1 MPIRVKVASTGSSTD
16 WRSIKKLWVK
26 HTSGWSAA
34 NALYAKVLNG
44 WTKMW
49 PGNAPAVNLSDPIN
63 LRLGGYNGTIASS
76 PQLFASAD
84 TGGTFLKLWG
94 NDGSFT
100 GTTPITLS
108 SRRILCSDNIDG
120 QVERFSLSGNDT
132 IDFATT
138 NQATRDLAEGYFLF
152 YQLLAS
158 NIDGELDAYSPAV
171 KVIKRRPALV
181 SYNSMSEGGGVLS
194 GQSGFDPYDI
204 IEVST
209 QIRYGWWIK
218 PGGYLGGTP
227 VLRWWRNTSNSPG
240 GTLLK
245 EINIENGYD
254 YVSNSV
260 DSNYLYNYNTSNV
273 LTIDSQVS
281 VGANPLQPGEYIIAQ
296 LYLQNS
302 YTAHYGAPVS
312 FYGTTGSS
320 PSIVSVSVQDDRG
333 QTVVDNSFL
342 PDQLGTSTNP
352 SYVFSQPRIIS
363 EGYLNFYLTVAD
375 AGPSS
380 SYRIEPRLYNL
391 SNGEYYNFNSTGTIE
406 SGWSVDLDTPYS
418 VSLNGTTATVRY
430 RIYINSNRLV
440 GTPTYEGGKARW
452 QFEFRLSA
460 ATSAVST
467 RKFYTGNV
475 NLGALNIYA
484 LGTSGAAIEIAPSTV
499 PTLNASPITG
509 SAPLQ
514 VSFSGTANSF
524 PSGSASYPR
533 AYVIDFG
540 DGSTP
545 TTINHATNSSN
556 PSFSGVNYT
565 YNNTGTYTATL
576 HTIPQGDTTLGTR
589 TRTITIGTFPSVPT
603 FLSATTNRSDGV
615 ELSFSGS
622 NNATSYDLF
631 WNTSQTA
638 NPSDAAT
645 PDFTGV
651 SSPFLDTT
659 ITAAATRWYWVR
671 GRNSS
676 GVSSWFPAGNGI
688 TGTRLALA
696 TPTITNLTASAPT
709 TSSQQ
714 FVTVTVNWQSTN
726 QQSYFLN
733 VFQAGVA
740 NYQDTGTTQTSSSQS
755 DAGSN
760 FNVFSGAS
768 ATISL
773 TVYNGPN
780 QTGPSASST
789 ITYTPPIALS
799 KLSTP
804 TGLSATTTRQDGINI
819 SWNPVTDAAYYG
831 VWYRGGAP
839 SYDTNPDFGG
849 PNNPTLITG
858 TSYLDT
864 SVGSGVTRSY
874 DVQAYRSGNPTGTKS
889 EYAGP
894 VTGTR
899 AAALTAPTGGSVS
912 VNPSS
917 GTAGSTTY
925 TASAFGWSGSG
936 TISYSYS
943 WQYFSSSSFSYVQV
957 ATGSTFSPSAGINSI
972 YPNFAWQVVVTASNG
987 VSPNGIASTSFTI
1000 NNPAVASPPGT
1011 PGGVTVSGSGL
1022 VSWGAV
1028 SGADTYEVLNYTD
1041 RSSSPANTTNRLGPF
1056 TSTGITGTSF
1066 QLGSNQGYSSPN
1078 NWARAQVRA
1087 RNSAGVSTYSAW
1099 FPSSTTYT

>member
-49 PGNAPAVNLSDPIN
+49 PGNAPAVDLNDPIN
-63 LRLGGYNGTIASS
+63 LRLGGYNGTVASS
-76 PQLFASAD
+76 PQLFASSD

-94 NDGSFT
+94 NDGSYT
-100 GTTPITLS
+100 GATPITLS
-108 SRRILCSDNIDG
+108 NRRILCADNVDG
-120 QVERFSLSGNDT
+120 QTARFSLSGNDT

-138 NQATRDLAEGYFLF
+138 NQGTRDLAEGYFLF

-171 KVIKRRPALV
+171 KVIKRKPALV
-181 SYNSMSEGGGVLS
+181 SYNAMSEGGGVLS

-204 IEVST
+204 IEVSA

-227 VLRWWRNTSNSPG
+227 VLRWWRNTSNFPG

-245 EINIENGYD
+245 EINIETGYD

-273 LTIDSQVS
+273 LTIDSLVS

-296 LYLQNS
+296 LYLENS
-302 YTAHYGAPVS
+302 YTAHYGSPVS
-312 FYGTTGSS
+312 YYGTTGSS
-320 PSIVSVSVQDDRG
+320 PSIVSVSVLDDRG
-333 QTVVDNSFL
+333 QTVVDNSLL
-342 PDQLGTSTNP
+342 PDQLGTAQNP
-352 SYVFSQPRIIS
+352 SYVFSAPRIIS

-375 AGPSS
+375 AGPST
-380 SYRIEPRLYNL
+380 SYRLEPRLYNL
-391 SNGEYYNFNSTGTIE
+391 FNGEYYNFNSTGTIE
-406 SGWSVDLDTPYS
+406 SGWSVDLDTPFS

-430 RIYINSNRLV
+430 RIFINSNRLT
-440 GTPTYEGGKARW
+440 GTPTVSGGKARW

-460 ATSAVST
+460 ATSSIST

-475 NLGALNIYA
+475 NLGALNVFA
-484 LGTSGAAIEIAPSTV
+484 LGNSGAAVEIAPSTV

-514 VSFSGTANSF
+514 VSFSGTATSF
-524 PSGSASYPR
+524 PSGYASYPR

-540 DGSTP
+540 DGSFP
-545 TTINHATNSSN
+545 TTINHSTNFSN
-556 PSFSGVNYT
+556 PSFSGVNHT
-565 YNNTGTYTATL
+565 YSNTGTYIATM

-589 TRTITIGTFPSVPT
+589 TRTITIGNFPTIPT
-603 FLSATTNRSDGV
+603 FLSATTDRTDGV
-615 ELSFSGS
+615 QLTFSGS
-622 NNATSYDLF
+622 NNATGYDIF

-638 NPSDAAT
+638 APSENAS

-659 ITAAATRWYWVR
+659 ISSAVTRWYWVR

-676 GVSSWFPAGNGI
+676 GVSSWYPVGNGV
-688 TGTRLALA
+688 TGTRQALA
-696 TPTITNLTASAPT
+696 NPTITSLTASAPT

-733 VFQAGVA
+733 VFQSGVA
-740 NYQDTGTTQTSSSQS
+740 NYQDTGTTATSSSQS
-755 DAGSN
+755 DSGSN

-780 QTGPSASST
+780 QTGGSASST

-799 KLSTP
+799 KLATP
-804 TGLSATTTRQDGINI
+804 TGVNATDDRTDGVNVT
-819 SWNPVTDAAYYG
+819 WNAVSGAAYYG
-831 VWYRGGAP
+831 VWYGPLPG
-839 SYDTNPDFGG
+839 YDSFADFGG
-849 PNNPTLITG
+849 NRDVNLITG

-864 SVGSGVTRSY
+864 AIGSGVTRDY
-874 DVQAYRSGNPTGTKS
+874 YVQAYRSGDPSGTKS
-889 EYAGP
+889 DWGGPNSGTRAVVVANLTPPSIYFVSSGNAGGP
-894 VTGTR
+894 VTVYFSGGSGPWYQIWWTTGVGGNSYDEYGSSNPITDNTGPTSAGTYFAYVR
-899 AAALTAPTGGSVS
+899 SVSQPTNVGLGPSPTISAWSAGYQFTVTSPPPPVAAPTTPTGLNVTGSGAVTW
-912 VNPSS
+912 NASS
-917 GTAGSTTY
+917 GSDSYDLLIY
-925 TASAFGWSGSG
+925 TATNSSGSG
-936 TISYSYS
+936 QAGPYS
-943 WQYFSSSSFSYVQV
+943 
-957 ATGSTFSPSAGINSI
+957 
-972 YPNFAWQVVVTASNG
+972 
-987 VSPNGIASTSFTI
+987 
-1000 NNPAVASPPGT
+1000 
-1011 PGGVTVSGSGL
+1011 
-1022 VSWGAV
+1022 
-1028 SGADTYEVLNYTD
+1028 
-1041 RSSSPANTTNRLGPF
+1041 ANT
-1056 TSTGITGTSF
+1056 SSTSF
-1066 QLGSNQGYSSPN
+1066 QLTSSQGYSSPN
-1078 NWARAQVRA
+1078 NWARVQVRG
-1087 RNSAGVSTYSAW
+1087 RNNSGQVSTYGAW
-1099 FPSSTTYT
+1099 FPSSTTYV